1 MLSLRPRTLL
11 LMSLLCWWLPV
22 SWLPVQAQIYS
33 CEGSNGAR
41 VFSDQKCGA
50 DAKAVQG
57 IATKKKSPTNGAAK
71 AVKTP
76 PKSAAEL
83 QDLMKQCKT
92 GDVKACTIWTHGGG
106 PNDLREQERQAQIAC
121 DGGELHAC
129 EIRYCSDGATDECRT
144 RVMQSAKVSGDT
156 WYLREDAQQQD
167 DGSILYKVR
176 CVLKDV
182 IEIRDTTI
190 ACSIDPGPQRC
201 RNGNSQA
208 AFARLDLAASGFCS
222 VDSRAIA
229 AN

>member
-1 MLSLRPRTLL
+1 MPLLRPRHLL
-11 LMSLLCWWLPV
+11 LMSLLCWWLPA
-22 SWLPVQAQIYS
+22 QAQIYS
-33 CEGSNGAR
+33 CEGPNGTR

-50 DAKAVQG
+50 NAKTVQG
-57 IATKKKSPTNGAAK
+57 IATRKRATNNVAK
-71 AVKTP
+71 AAKTP

-83 QDLMKQCKT
+83 QDLMKQCNA
-92 GDVKACTIWTHGGG
+92 GDVKACTAWTHGGG
-106 PNDLREQERQAQIAC
+106 PNDLREQERHAQIAC
-121 DGGELHAC
+121 DGGSLHAC
-129 EIRYCSDGATDECRT
+129 EVRYCSDGATEQCRT

-201 RNGNSQA
+201 RPAKSQA
-208 AFARLDLAASGFCS
+208 SFARLDLAAAGFCS
-222 VDSRAIA
+222 VDPRPVAS
-229 AN
+229 N

>member
-1 MLSLRPRTLL
+1 MPPLRPPTLL
-11 LMSLLCWWLPV
+11 LMCLLCCALPA
-22 SWLPVQAQIYS
+22 QAQIYS
-33 CEGSNGAR
+33 CKGPNGTR

-50 DAKAVQG
+50 DAKPVQG
-57 IATKKKSPTNGAAK
+57 ITTKKRAAK
-71 AVKTP
+71 AAKMA

-83 QDLMKQCKT
+83 QDLMAQCKT
-92 GDVKACTIWTHGGG
+92 GDVKACTAWTHGGG

-121 DGGELHAC
+121 DEGSLQAC
-129 EIRYCSDGATDECRT
+129 EVRYCSDGATEQCRA

-156 WYLREDAQQQD
+156 WYLREDAQQD

-201 RNGNSQA
+201 RSTKSQA
-208 AFARLDLAASGFCS
+208 SFARLDLAAAGFCS
-222 VDSRAIA
+222 VDSRAVA